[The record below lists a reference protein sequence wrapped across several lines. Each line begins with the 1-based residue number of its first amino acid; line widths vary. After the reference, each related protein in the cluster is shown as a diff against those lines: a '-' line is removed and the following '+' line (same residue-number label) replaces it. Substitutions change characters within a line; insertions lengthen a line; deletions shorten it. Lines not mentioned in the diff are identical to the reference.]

1 MAVDQPYFV
10 SLNQEKHTGRKDF
23 NRRSDTWRR
32 RHAVNAGVRVYVCRP
47 IFVCLLL
54 LASLSCKRQCMR
66 YICNICQCV
75 SSVVGCTRE
84 CACPPTCILHIWA
97 WRSKGSRLSQE
108 REKKLQKGLKTSWE
122 TEIQMCPVAFLQML
136 VHNPLYFS
144 VMLLHDTIG
153 FKVNL

>member
-10 SLNQEKHTGRKDF
+10 SLNQEKHTGRKDC
-23 NRRSDTWRR
+23 NRRSDTWSR

-75 SSVVGCTRE
+75 GSVVGCTRE
-84 CACPPTCILHIWA
+84 CACPPTCILHI
-97 WRSKGSRLSQE
+97 
-108 REKKLQKGLKTSWE
+108 
-122 TEIQMCPVAFLQML
+122 
-136 VHNPLYFS
+136 
-144 VMLLHDTIG
+144 
-153 FKVNL
+153 